1 MFFMSTTVHPSY
13 IETIGDTRSQEARIW
28 MQKRSSSCIHANSS
42 AMQEQHSGWRGQ
54 KGDKTCDYFLVPN
67 FTDNEFDPNA
77 KKKCGNSLISWS
89 RQTSHHRLLSVNV
102 ALPLSWRHVT
112 GTRGSRLVSNHPS
125 QRSRLATTTVK
136 IYLFIFRRKES
147 LSL

>member
-1 MFFMSTTVHPSY
+1 YEVLSTVSRYGCRREVHLVFMLTHRQCKSSTVDGGDRK
-13 IETIGDTRSQEARIW
+13 ET
-28 MQKRSSSCIHANSS
+28 K
-42 AMQEQHSGWRGQ
+42 
-54 KGDKTCDYFLVPN
+54 L
-67 FTDNEFDPNA
+67 DNEFDPNA
-77 KKKCGNSLISWS
+77 KKKWGNSLISWS

-102 ALPLSWRHVT
+102 ALPFSWRHVT
-112 GTRGSRLVSNHPS
+112 GTRGSRLGSNHPS